1 MYRYFWILLSL
12 LFVGCT
18 ASHREKYPYQ
28 NPDLPVEKRVSDLL
42 KRMSVEDKV
51 NQISAQLLF
60 MDEFFDQRDYSV
72 GHIRNVGHFLPDGG
86 FPNNPSEVARH
97 INEDTQRSI
106 QANPWGIPVLQHG
119 EALHG
124 AQWGNAT
131 CFPQSI
137 AMAATFDD
145 ELYYRVGQVV
155 AKELRAVGV
164 RQVYAPVI
172 NITRDQRWGRGQ
184 ESYGEDVLMN
194 SRMGVAY
201 VKALQEGGIV
211 ATPKHFV
218 DNYGEGGH
226 DSFAPLHSWREMREV
241 YLEPF
246 RACVQEGGARGIM
259 SAYNSIDG
267 IPCSA
272 NARLLTDILKKEW
285 DFKGIVVSDY
295 GAVEII
301 HNNHFMAAS
310 HDDALAMSL
319 EAGMDLELANTSTGL
334 LELVKGGKVSR
345 QTLDEAVS
353 RVLRIKFE
361 LGLFDNPLVDPEQAE
376 EEVRSPEHRELAYES
391 AVKSMTLLR
400 NNGILPLRGVRR
412 IGLYGPAADVVT
424 LGDYSGG
431 RGGWKGEGAISP
443 YEGLK
448 NAFDGQVLLNPDP
461 RTCDVLLF
469 FPSIT
474 EEEGQDRSSFRLPS
488 AHVVQRE
495 TTHAV
500 IIGDQQESLVT
511 VDQEKMVRDL
521 IATGKPVVVVLHN
534 GAVIEMTDWVD
545 GTAAVL
551 DAWYPGEQGGRAI
564 ADVLTG
570 KRNPGGRLPFSWVR
584 TIGQNP
590 YYYSIKPSGRGY
602 GYVENDGRPLYP
614 FGYGLSYTSFEYS
627 AFQLPSQLKAG
638 ESLRVKVT
646 VTNTGPVEGDEVVQ
660 LYAHDE
666 LACVARPLKELI
678 AFKRITL
685 SPGESREVELEVPY
699 RQFALWDTHM
709 VHRVEEGWFEVWLGS
724 NADEKVTGGRVYVSG
739 GLTD

>member
-1 MYRYFWILLSL
+1 MRRFGILSL
-12 LFVGCT
+12 LPALLWACSGEPRYT
-18 ASHREKYPYQ
+18 DPQLS
-28 NPDLPVEKRVSDLL
+28 VERRVEDLL
-42 KRMSVEDKV
+42 SRMSVEEKV
-51 NQISAQLLF
+51 AQVSAQLLF
-60 MDEFFDQRDYSV
+60 MDEFYEKRDYTK
-72 GHIRNVGHFLPDGG
+72 GHVRNVGHFLPDGG
-86 FPNNPSEVARH
+86 LPNDPKTVAER
-97 INEDTQRSI
+97 INEDTQKSMEASR
-106 QANPWGIPVLQHG
+106 WGIPVLQHG

-145 ELYYRVGQVV
+145 DLYYRVGQVV
-155 AKELRAVGV
+155 TKELRAVGV

-201 VKALQEGGIV
+201 VKALQEGGVV

-259 SAYNSIDG
+259 SAYNSVDG

-285 DFKGIVVSDY
+285 GFKGIVVSDY

-301 HNNHFMAAS
+301 HGSHYMAAS
-310 HDDALAMSL
+310 EDDALAMSL
-319 EAGMDLELANTSTGL
+319 EAGMDLQLANTSEGL
-334 LELVKGGKVSR
+334 LELVKSGKVSR
-345 QTLDEAVS
+345 ETLDEAVS

-361 LGLFDNPLVDPEQAE
+361 TGLFDQPLVNPEKAE
-376 EEVRSPEHRELAYES
+376 ELVRCPEHRELAYES
-391 AVKSMTLLR
+391 AVKSMTLLK
-400 NNGILPLRGVRR
+400 NNGILPLKGVRR

-448 NAFDGQVLLNPDP
+448 QAFDGLVLLNPDP
-461 RTCDVLLF
+461 RSCDVLLF
-469 FPSIT
+469 FPSIL

-488 AHVVQRE
+488 AHMSVRE
-495 TTHAV
+495 KTNAV
-500 IIGDQQESLVT
+500 IIADEQESRVK

-534 GAVIEMTDWVD
+534 GAVIEITDWVD
-545 GTAAVL
+545 GAAAVL
-551 DAWYPGEQGGRAI
+551 EAWYPGEQGGRAI

-584 TIGQNP
+584 AIGQNP

-602 GYVENDGRPLYP
+602 GYVENDGSPLYP
-614 FGYGLSYTSFEYS
+614 FGYGLSYTTFEYS
-627 AFQLPSQLKAG
+627 DFQLPQELPAG
-638 ESLRVKVT
+638 ENLKVKVT
-646 VTNTGPVEGDEVVQ
+646 VTNTGAVEGDEVVQ

-666 LACVARPLKELI
+666 LACVARPLKELM

-685 SPGESREVELEVPY
+685 APGESREVELEVPY
-699 RQFALWDTHM
+699 RQFALWDTDM
-709 VHRVEEGWFEVWLGS
+709 VQRVEEGWFEIWLGR
-724 NADEKVTGGRVYVSG
+724 NADVKISGGRVYVK
-739 GLTD
+739 

>member
-12 LFVGCT
+12 LFLGCT
-18 ASHREKYPYQ
+18 TSHREKYPYQ

-86 FPNNPSEVARH
+86 FPNNPAEVARH

-334 LELVKGGKVSR
+334 LKLVKGGKVSR
-345 QTLDEAVS
+345 ETLDEAVS

-400 NNGILPLRGVRR
+400 NNGILPLKGVRR

-709 VHRVEEGWFEVWLGS
+709 VHRVEEGWFEVWLGR

>member
-1 MYRYFWILLSL
+1 M
-12 LFVGCT
+12 
-18 ASHREKYPYQ
+18 
-28 NPDLPVEKRVSDLL
+28 
-42 KRMSVEDKV
+42 
-51 NQISAQLLF
+51 
-60 MDEFFDQRDYSV
+60 
-72 GHIRNVGHFLPDGG
+72 
-86 FPNNPSEVARH
+86 
-97 INEDTQRSI
+97 
-106 QANPWGIPVLQHG
+106 
-119 EALHG
+119 
-124 AQWGNAT
+124 
-131 CFPQSI
+131 
-137 AMAATFDD
+137 
-145 ELYYRVGQVV
+145 
-155 AKELRAVGV
+155 
-164 RQVYAPVI
+164 
-172 NITRDQRWGRGQ
+172 
-184 ESYGEDVLMN
+184 
-194 SRMGVAY
+194 
-201 VKALQEGGIV
+201 
-211 ATPKHFV
+211 
-218 DNYGEGGH
+218 
-226 DSFAPLHSWREMREV
+226 
-241 YLEPF
+241 
-246 RACVQEGGARGIM
+246 
-259 SAYNSIDG
+259 
-267 IPCSA
+267 
-272 NARLLTDILKKEW
+272 
-285 DFKGIVVSDY
+285 
-295 GAVEII
+295 
-301 HNNHFMAAS
+301 
-310 HDDALAMSL
+310 
-319 EAGMDLELANTSTGL
+319 
-334 LELVKGGKVSR
+334 
-345 QTLDEAVS
+345 S

-361 LGLFDNPLVDPEQAE
+361 LGLFDKPLVDPARAE

-400 NNGILPLRGVRR
+400 NNGILPLKGVRR

-474 EEEGQDRSSFRLPS
+474 EEEGRDRSSFRLPS
-488 AHVVQRE
+488 AHVTQRE

-602 GYVENDGRPLYP
+602 GYVENDGSPLYP

-699 RQFALWDTHM
+699 RQFALWDTQM
-709 VHRVEEGWFEVWLGS
+709 VHRVEEGWFEVWLGR